1 MRRIAVPDYQ
11 TARTWLTHATAV
23 PATREADILALQVQ
37 CLDHIV
43 KSPQSA
49 GRE

>member
-1 MRRIAVPDYQ
+1 MRRVAVPEYQ
-11 TARTWLTHATAV
+11 TARTWLTLATAV

-37 CLDHIV
+37 CFDHIV
-43 KSPQSA
+43 ESPQSA